1 LQLVGVV
8 AREVP
13 EMVEAEVT
21 LVQNMAPL
29 QHGVHVVEI
38 DEAGAEVHQ
47 GLFLN
52 LDMVSFV
59 ALVLDLVHGVEVR

>member
-8 AREVP
+8 AREAL
-13 EMVEAEVT
+13 EMVEAEVS

-29 QHGVHVVEI
+29 QHGVRAVEI
-38 DEAGAEVHQ
+38 DEAEVEAHQ

-59 ALVLDLVHGVEVR
+59 VLVLDLVHGVEVR

>member
-1 LQLVGVV
+1 VV
-8 AREVP
+8 AREVL
-13 EMVEAEVT
+13 EMVEAEVN

-29 QHGVHVVEI
+29 QRGVHVVEI
-38 DEAGAEVHQ
+38 DEAEAEAHQ

>member
-1 LQLVGVV
+1 VA
-8 AREVP
+8 AREVL
-13 EMVEAEVT
+13 EVVEAEVI

-38 DEAGAEVHQ
+38 DEAEAEVHQ

-52 LDMVSFV
+52 LDMASFV
-59 ALVLDLVHGVEVR
+59 ALALDLVHGVEVR

>member
-1 LQLVGVV
+1 
-8 AREVP
+8 
-13 EMVEAEVT
+13 MVEAEVT
-21 LVQNMAPL
+21 LVQNMAPS

-38 DEAGAEVHQ
+38 DEAEAEVHQ

-59 ALVLDLVHGVEVR
+59 ALVLDSVHGVEVR